1 MEVPGLTLRLALLL
15 VEYHLRHNEVARR
28 SHA

>member
-15 VEYHLRHNEVARR
+15 VEYHLRRNEVARR